1 MNGPVLFVSI
11 LVVGLLLMVLLRR
24 DSVDQLSRLAK
35 HSRRMAEKLNDR
47 ADPESIFVTQRADY
61 LARLL
66 ALAGKEAE
74 YDKYRT
80 YWICAAIGL
89 SLIHI

>member
-35 HSRRMAEKLNDR
+35 HSRA
-47 ADPESIFVTQRADY
+47 Y
-61 LARLL
+61 
-66 ALAGKEAE
+66 G
-74 YDKYRT
+74 
-80 YWICAAIGL
+80 
-89 SLIHI
+89 